1 MPRLKICICWILS
14 ITEILIIMQVVVYGT
29 YRTYGRDVEIFLSDL
44 GFGVEYIREDIENI
58 GILNTELYYCRKS
71 K

>member
-1 MPRLKICICWILS
+1 
-14 ITEILIIMQVVVYGT
+14 MQVVVYGST
-29 YRTYGRDVEIFLSDL
+29 YRTYGRDIEIFLSDL
-44 GFGVEYIREDIENI
+44 GFGVEYIREDIENL